1 MERTVAPDNPR
12 RLVLVATTFTLLV
25 HGMAAAT
32 LQKVLSDRYPIEP
45 PKPLEV
51 SLVTSPPPAA
61 PMAEPPQARSEPPLE
76 PDPLPVATPKPR
88 PLPVAKKRTIKP
100 RPLMAVAPMPPP
112 SLTPP
117 VAMVEPPKPPV
128 VEPIAAPVIAPVFD
142 AAYLKNPAP
151 SYPAA
156 ARRLH
161 LEGTVVLRVMVTPAG
176 RPQQVDIKQSSGAQ
190 ILDDAALNAVRD
202 WAFIPAK
209 QGDNA
214 IAAVVDVP
222 IRFHLN

>member
-1 MERTVAPDNPR
+1 MERPVAPDKPR
-12 RLVLVATTFTLLV
+12 RLALVATTFTLLV
-25 HGMAAAT
+25 HALAAAT
-32 LQKVLSDRYPIEP
+32 LQKVLNNPHPIES

-51 SLVTSPPPAA
+51 SLMTPPPRPVVAM
-61 PMAEPPQARSEPPLE
+61 PEPPSPRAEPPPEPE
-76 PDPLPVATPKPR
+76 PLPVATPKR
-88 PLPVAKKRTIKP
+88 QPLPVAIKRTIKP
-100 RPLMAVAPMPPP
+100 RLPLPFAPMLAPPI
-112 SLTPP
+112 
-117 VAMVEPPKPPV
+117 AMVELPKPPV
-128 VEPIAAPVIAPVFD
+128 VEPIVAPVIAPAFD

-176 RPQQVDIKQSSGAQ
+176 RPQQVDIKQSSGVQ

-214 IAAVVDVP
+214 IAAAVDVP

>member
-1 MERTVAPDNPR
+1 MERPVAPNNPR
-12 RLVLVATTFTLLV
+12 RLTLTATVFTLLV
-25 HGMAAAT
+25 HGIAAAT
-32 LQKVLSDRYPIEP
+32 LQTILSNRRPIEP

-51 SLVTSPPPAA
+51 SLVIPPPPAVSK
-61 PMAEPPQARSEPPLE
+61 PEPPLAEPEPPSE
-76 PDPLPVATPKPR
+76 PDPLPIATPKPR
-88 PLPVAKKRTIKP
+88 PKPVAIKPTIKP
-100 RPLMAVAPMPPP
+100 LVPLPAAPP
-112 SLTPP
+112 LTPP
-117 VAMVEPPKPPV
+117 IAMVEPPKPPV
-128 VEPIAAPVIAPVFD
+128 IEPTVAPVIGPVFD

-161 LEGTVVLRVMVTPAG
+161 LEGTVVLRVLVTSAG
-176 RPQQVDIKQSSGAQ
+176 RPQQIEIKQSSGAQ

-209 QGDNA
+209 QGDKA
-214 IAAVVDVP
+214 MAAAVDVP

>member
-1 MERTVAPDNPR
+1 MERPVAPNNPR
-12 RLVLVATTFTLLV
+12 RLALTATVFTLLV
-25 HGMAAAT
+25 HGIAAAT
-32 LQKVLSDRYPIEP
+32 LQNILSNRRPIEP

-51 SLVTSPPPAA
+51 SLVTPPPAVSM
-61 PMAEPPQARSEPPLE
+61 PEPPLAKPEPPSE
-76 PDPLPVATPKPR
+76 PDPLPIATPKPVAIKPTIKPLL
-88 PLPVAKKRTIKP
+88 PLPVAPT
-100 RPLMAVAPMPPP
+100 PPP
-112 SLTPP
+112 LTPP
-117 VAMVEPPKPPV
+117 IAMVEPPKPPV
-128 VEPIAAPVIAPVFD
+128 VEPIVAPVFD

-176 RPQQVDIKQSSGAQ
+176 RPQQVDIKQSSGVQ